1 MPKMIP
7 GASKEFDNADP
18 PTQKEQKSSP
28 EPEIAKRDEKKITVG
43 KAKYNF
49 WKNPF
54 NNFIVLAMPL
64 TLPSIYL
71 H

>member
-18 PTQKEQKSSP
+18 PTQKQQKSSP

-49 WKNPF
+49 
-54 NNFIVLAMPL
+54 
-64 TLPSIYL
+64 
-71 H
+71 